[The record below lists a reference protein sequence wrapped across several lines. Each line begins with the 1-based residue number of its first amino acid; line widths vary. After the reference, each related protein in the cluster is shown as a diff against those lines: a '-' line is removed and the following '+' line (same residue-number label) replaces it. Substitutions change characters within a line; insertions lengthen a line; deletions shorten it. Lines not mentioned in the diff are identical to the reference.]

1 MSTMNPKIDERIR
14 TAFQRNARA
23 VTLRPAI
30 GQKTAVTRARLT
42 EGLRCEVEDG
52 RWKLVSDS
60 SEKSGGTGAG
70 PDPGMIGRAALA
82 ACLAIGYRTWAA
94 HLGVPVSGVEVEVQA
109 DFDARGQYG
118 VEGVS
123 PGYGEIRCVVRVE
136 SDASEAEVARVVE
149 AADNASM
156 YWDVFARPQKL
167 VRQLTVTRP
176 ADQGG
181 G

>member
-1 MSTMNPKIDERIR
+1 MVPMNDTDERIR
-14 TAFQRNARA
+14 TAFARNAKA

-30 GQKTAVTRARLT
+30 GQKTAVTKARLT
-42 EGLRCEVEDG
+42 DGLRCEIEDG

-82 ACLAIGYRTWAA
+82 SCLAIGYRTWAA

-118 VEGVS
+118 AEGI
-123 PGYGEIRCVVRVE
+123 PAGYSEIRCVVRIE
-136 SDASEAEVARVVE
+136 SEASEADVARVIE
-149 AADNASM
+149 AADDASM

-167 VRQLTVTRP
+167 VRQVTVTKP
-176 ADQGG
+176 ADKGG